1 MTRFWRV
8 ALLTLLMALLPLR
21 GWAWAVMPMPTLTQA
36 AAGAP
41 DQVASAALHGAHL
54 PAAATLHHAQERATP
69 CHGPQAAAEHGMGD
83 ASADT
88 SPGTGQAHTCSLC
101 DLCHAGVIVPPSWA
115 WFHGAPPVSP
125 PSWAVS
131 APHGRDGTDSL
142 FRPPRA

>member
-21 GWAWAVMPMPTLTQA
+21 GWAWAVMPVPSPA
-36 AAGAP
+36 AITVQVEAAQPPCHGNQLAPNAP
-41 DQVASAALHGAHL
+41 DTADASATTG
-54 PAAATLHHAQERATP
+54 HHAQ
-69 CHGPQAAAEHGMGD
+69 
-83 ASADT
+83 
-88 SPGTGQAHTCSLC
+88 TCSLC

-115 WFHGAPPVSP
+115 WFHDAPPVSP

-131 APHGRDGTDSL
+131 ARHGRDGTDGL